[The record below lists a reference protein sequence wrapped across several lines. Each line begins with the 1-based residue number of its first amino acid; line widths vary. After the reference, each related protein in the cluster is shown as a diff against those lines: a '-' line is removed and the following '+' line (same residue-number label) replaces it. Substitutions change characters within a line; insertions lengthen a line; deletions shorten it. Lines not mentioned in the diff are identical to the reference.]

1 MPATNPPRYDVIA
14 IGNAVVDVIAAC
26 QEELIDELQMSR
38 GGMTLIDEARADELY
53 EAMPPARE
61 VSGGSAANTLA
72 GLATLGLQCAFI
84 GQVADDQLGKVFR
97 HDMRATGID
106 FDTPAR
112 EGEPATGRVLI
123 FVTPDG
129 ERTMNTFLGAGQFL
143 PATALDEELIASGA
157 ILYLEGYLW
166 DPEEPRRAMRKAIE
180 VAREAGRKIAF
191 TASESFVI
199 ERHGD
204 DFRAMIEDGV
214 IDILF
219 VNETELATLTGEG
232 DFEASIAAVAG
243 KVPVLVATRSE
254 KGAVAIAHGERAEV
268 AAVPVAK
275 VVDTTGAGDQF
286 AAGFLSGYV
295 KGEPLQR
302 CLQLD
307 DPGLAVDQ
315 PGQHLGH
322 ALTHPAMQVAGVDA
336 TGPRLPGLLVLPKV
350 ANYLGQFREQP
361 VGGGEVGSHLRQ
373 PLS

>member
-1 MPATNPPRYDVIA
+1 MPNSEPRYDVIA
-14 IGNAVVDVIAAC
+14 IGNAVVDVIASC
-26 QEELIDELQMSR
+26 EESLIEELGLNR
-38 GGMTLIDEARADELY
+38 GGMTLIDEAKADELY

-72 GLATLGLQCAFI
+72 GISTLGLQCAFI

-112 EGEPATGRVLI
+112 SGEPATGRVLI

-143 PATALDEELIASGA
+143 PAAALDEDLIASAA

-166 DPEEPRRAMRKAIE
+166 DPEEPRKAMRRAMG

-199 ERHGD
+199 DRHGD
-204 DFRAMIEDGV
+204 DFRAMIEEGL

-219 VNETELATLTGEG
+219 VNETELATLTGEEG
-232 DFEASIAAVAG
+232 FDAGFDAVAA
-243 KVPVLVATRSE
+243 KVPVLVATKGA
-254 KGAVAIAHGERAEV
+254 KGAVASAYGERAVV
-268 AAVPVAK
+268 AAAPVAK

-286 AAGFLSGYV
+286 AAGFLAGFAR
-295 KGEPLQR
+295 GEKLEV
-302 CLQLD
+302 CLKR
-307 DPGLAVDQ
+307 GAIAAAEVIS
-315 PGQHLGH
+315 HY
-322 ALTHPAMQVAGVDA
+322 
-336 TGPRLPGLLVLPKV
+336 GPRPETDMKALMAKSL
-350 ANYLGQFREQP
+350 
-361 VGGGEVGSHLRQ
+361 
-373 PLS
+373 

>member
-1 MPATNPPRYDVIA
+1 MPETTPPRYDVIA
-14 IGNAVVDVIAAC
+14 IGNAVVDVIASC
-26 QEELIDELQMSR
+26 GEELIEELELNR
-38 GGMTLIDEARADELY
+38 GGMTLIDEARADALY

-61 VSGGSAANTLA
+61 ISGGSAANTLA

-112 EGEPATGRVLI
+112 PTSDKDSEPATGRVLI

-143 PATALDEELIASGA
+143 PAAALDEDLIASGA

-166 DPEEPRRAMRKAIE
+166 DPEEPRRAMRRAIE
-180 VAREAGRKIAF
+180 VARAAGRKIAF

-199 ERHGD
+199 ARHGD
-204 DFRAMIEDGV
+204 DFRSMIDDGV

-219 VNETELATLTGEG
+219 VNESELATLTGED
-232 DFEASIAAVAG
+232 DFETGLAQIAG

-268 AAVPVAK
+268 AAVPVLK

-295 KGEPLQR
+295 KGEPLTR
-302 CLQLD
+302 CLKR
-307 DPGLAVDQ
+307 GAICASEVIS
-315 PGQHLGH
+315 HY
-322 ALTHPAMQVAGVDA
+322 
-336 TGPRLPGLLVLPKV
+336 GPRPEADMLKLMDERL
-350 ANYLGQFREQP
+350 
-361 VGGGEVGSHLRQ
+361 
-373 PLS
+373 

>member
-1 MPATNPPRYDVIA
+1 MSEPRYDVIA
-14 IGNAVVDVIAAC
+14 IGNAVVDVIASC
-26 QEELIDELQMSR
+26 QEELIEELQLNR

-61 VSGGSAANTLA
+61 LSGGSAANTLA
-72 GLATLGLQCAFI
+72 GLSTLGLQCAFI

-106 FDTPAR
+106 FDTASR
-112 EGEPATGRVLI
+112 DGEPATGRVLI

-143 PATALDEELIASGA
+143 PASALDEDLIASGA

-166 DPEEPRRAMRKAIE
+166 DPEEPRSAMRRAIE

-204 DFRAMIEDGV
+204 DFRDLIEKGM

-219 VNETELATLTGEG
+219 VNESELATLTGES
-232 DFEASIAAVAG
+232 DFDTGFEAVAG

-254 KGAVAIAHGERAEV
+254 KGAVAQAHGERAVVSAE
-268 AAVPVAK
+268 AVERVI
-275 VVDTTGAGDQF
+275 DTTGAGDQF
-286 AAGFLSGYV
+286 AAGFLSGYA
-295 KGEPLQR
+295 KGAPLEE
-302 CLQLD
+302 CLKR
-307 DPGLAVDQ
+307 GAIAAAEVIA
-315 PGQHLGH
+315 HY
-322 ALTHPAMQVAGVDA
+322 
-336 TGPRLPGLLVLPKV
+336 GPRPEADMKALMAEKL
-350 ANYLGQFREQP
+350 
-361 VGGGEVGSHLRQ
+361 
-373 PLS
+373 

>member
-1 MPATNPPRYDVIA
+1 MTETTPPRYDVIA
-14 IGNAVVDVIAAC
+14 IGNAVVDVIASC
-26 QEELIDELQMSR
+26 EEELIAELELNR
-38 GGMTLIDEARADELY
+38 GGMTLIDEARAEELY

-61 VSGGSAANTLA
+61 LSGGSAANTLA

-84 GQVADDQLGKVFR
+84 GQVAEDQLGKVFR

-143 PATALDEELIASGA
+143 PAAALDEDLIASGA

-166 DPEEPRRAMRKAIE
+166 DPEEPRRAMRRAIE
-180 VAREAGRKIAF
+180 VARAAGRKIAF

-199 ERHGD
+199 ARHGD
-204 DFRAMIEDGV
+204 DFRSMIEEGI

-219 VNETELATLTGEG
+219 VNESELATLTGED
-232 DFEASIAAVAG
+232 DFEAGLAAVAD

-268 AAVPVAK
+268 AAVPVVK

-286 AAGFLSGYV
+286 AAGFLSGYA
-295 KGEPLQR
+295 KGEPLTR
-302 CLQLD
+302 CLKR
-307 DPGLAVDQ
+307 GAICASEVIS
-315 PGQHLGH
+315 HY
-322 ALTHPAMQVAGVDA
+322 
-336 TGPRLPGLLVLPKV
+336 GPRPEADMV
-350 ANYLGQFREQP
+350 ALMDER
-361 VGGGEVGSHLRQ
+361 L
-373 PLS
+373 

>member
-1 MPATNPPRYDVIA
+1 MPDSLTEARYDVIA
-14 IGNAVVDVIAAC
+14 IGNAVVDVIASC
-26 QEELIDELQMSR
+26 EEGLIEELQLNR

-61 VSGGSAANTLA
+61 LSGGSAANTLA
-72 GLATLGLQCAFI
+72 GLSTLGLQCAFI

-129 ERTMNTFLGAGQFL
+129 ERTMNTFLGAGQYL
-143 PATALDEELIASGA
+143 PAAALDEELIASGA

-166 DPEEPRRAMRKAIE
+166 DPEEPRRAMRRAID
-180 VAREAGRKIAF
+180 VARAAGRKVAF

-204 DFRAMIEDGV
+204 DFRAMIDDGL

-219 VNETELATLTGEG
+219 VNESELATLTGEA
-232 DFEASIAAVAG
+232 DFDAGFAAISP

-254 KGAVAIAHGERAEV
+254 KGAVADAHGERAAV
-268 AAVPVAK
+268 AAVPVVK

-286 AAGFLSGYV
+286 AAGFLAGYAR
-295 KGEPLQR
+295 GEPLER
-302 CLQLD
+302 CLKR
-307 DPGLAVDQ
+307 GAIAASEVIS
-315 PGQHLGH
+315 HY
-322 ALTHPAMQVAGVDA
+322 
-336 TGPRLPGLLVLPKV
+336 GPRPDADMQALM
-350 ANYLGQFREQP
+350 RER
-361 VGGGEVGSHLRQ
+361 L
-373 PLS
+373 

>member
-1 MPATNPPRYDVIA
+1 MTEPRYDVIA
-14 IGNAVVDVIAAC
+14 IGNAVVDVIASC
-26 QEELIDELQMSR
+26 QEELIEELQLNR
-38 GGMTLIDEARADELY
+38 GGMTLIDEARAEDLY
-53 EAMPPARE
+53 AAMPPARE

-72 GLATLGLQCAFI
+72 GLSTLGLQCAFI

-97 HDMRATGID
+97 HDMRAAGID

-112 EGEPATGRVLI
+112 DGEPATGRVLI

-143 PATALDEELIASGA
+143 PTEALDEDLIASGA

-166 DPEEPRRAMRKAIE
+166 DPEEPRRAMRRAID

-199 ERHGD
+199 DRHGN

-219 VNETELATLTGEG
+219 VNESELATLTGEQ
-232 DFEASIAAVAG
+232 DFEAGLAAIAG

-254 KGAVAIAHGERAEV
+254 KGAVAIAHGERAVV
-268 AAVPVAK
+268 AAEPIDA

-286 AAGFLSGYV
+286 AAGFLSGYA
-295 KGEPLQR
+295 KGEALEQ
-302 CLQLD
+302 CLKR
-307 DPGLAVDQ
+307 GAVAAAEVIS
-315 PGQHLGH
+315 HY
-322 ALTHPAMQVAGVDA
+322 
-336 TGPRLPGLLVLPKV
+336 GPRPE
-350 ANYLGQFREQP
+350 ANMQELMAARIG
-361 VGGGEVGSHLRQ
+361 
-373 PLS
+373 

>member
-1 MPATNPPRYDVIA
+1 MTEARYDVVA
-14 IGNAVVDVIAAC
+14 IGNAVVDVIASC
-26 QEELIDELQMSR
+26 EEELIEELQLNR

-72 GLATLGLQCAFI
+72 GLSTLGLQCGFI

-129 ERTMNTFLGAGQFL
+129 ERTMNTFLGAGQYL
-143 PATALDEELIASGA
+143 PKEALDEEVIASGA

-166 DPEEPRRAMRKAIE
+166 DPEEPRRAMRRAIE

-199 ERHGD
+199 DRHGD
-204 DFRAMIEDGV
+204 DFREMIDSGL

-219 VNETELATLTGEG
+219 VNESELATLTGAE
-232 DFEASIAAVAG
+232 DFETGFDNVAG

-254 KGAVAIAHGERAEV
+254 KGAVAQAYGERAEV
-268 AAVPVAK
+268 AAVPIEK

-286 AAGFLSGYV
+286 AAGFLSGFA
-295 KGEPLQR
+295 KGEPLTR
-302 CLQLD
+302 CLKR
-307 DPGLAVDQ
+307 GAIAAAEVIS
-315 PGQHLGH
+315 HY
-322 ALTHPAMQVAGVDA
+322 
-336 TGPRLPGLLVLPKV
+336 GPRPEADMKALMAERL
-350 ANYLGQFREQP
+350 
-361 VGGGEVGSHLRQ
+361 
-373 PLS
+373 